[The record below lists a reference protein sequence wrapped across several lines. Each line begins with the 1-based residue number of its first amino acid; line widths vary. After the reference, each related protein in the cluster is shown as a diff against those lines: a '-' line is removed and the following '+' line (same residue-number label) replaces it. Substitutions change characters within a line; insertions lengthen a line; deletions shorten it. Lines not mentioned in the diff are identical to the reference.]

1 MPTNVMVMNG
11 MWVFIILVIWAAK
24 VRVVDSLIIFLGA
37 SLNGLRWTLCMIE
50 LFLVMRNLILWR
62 VKKTL
67 KTP

>member
-1 MPTNVMVMNG
+1 MPTNAMVMNG

-24 VRVVDSLIIFLGA
+24 VRVVHSLIIFLGA